1 MDASADSRVT
11 ASRTSGAFGIALL
24 AAVLILG
31 WQGLAVHY
39 VYGGNWTALFC
50 TGDHFPIPAQFQENT
65 YVFSGTAGSDG
76 AFYRYIA
83 HDPWFREGL
92 KDQTYL
98 PDVRYRRIL
107 VSGLAHV
114 LALGS
119 GEWIDFAY
127 IGVVW
132 IFLALG
138 VYWTAAYF
146 ELFER
151 HAAWGLIFLLV
162 PATLTSV
169 DRLLLDG
176 PLTALFAGFL
186 YYTAGRSWGS
196 AFVVAAAAGLTR
208 ETGLLLVAGLVGS
221 SLLEK
226 QFRRAAGFATA
237 ALPTFGWYLF
247 TAWHVRSPEIP
258 LLLEWPLLGQIRRLF
273 VFREFAVPVWKQF
286 VFQMVDLAAVSGL
299 LASLA
304 IAAWFVWKREVG
316 PVEVAAGF
324 YAALGL
330 VLGDVGYMR
339 EAYAFARPMSPLLL
353 FVMVMAVKQRLWWCL
368 AAPLT
373 MTASIGL
380 FFVTPTWRIV
390 TGLLE

>member
-1 MDASADSRVT
+1 MPTPADSPAIAFR
-11 ASRTSGAFGIALL
+11 AFGRLGVALS

-31 WQGLAVHY
+31 WQALAVEY
-39 VYGGNWTALFC
+39 VYNGNWTALFC
-50 TGDHFPIPAQFQENT
+50 TGDHFRIPPQFQQGT
-65 YVFSGTAGSDG
+65 YVFSGTEGYDA

-83 HDPWFREGL
+83 HDPLFREGL
-92 KDQTYL
+92 GELTYL

-107 VSGLAHV
+107 VSGLAHFF
-114 LALGS
+114 AWGR
-119 GEWIDFAY
+119 GDWIDFAY
-127 IGVVW
+127 IGVVLG
-132 IFLALG
+132 FLVLG
-138 VYWTAAYF
+138 VYWTAACF

-151 HAAWGLIFLLV
+151 RAAWGLIFLFV

-169 DRLLLDG
+169 GRLLLDG

-186 YYTAGRSWGS
+186 YYTARRSWGR

-221 SLLEK
+221 ALLEK
-226 QFRRAAGFATA
+226 QYRRAVGFAA
-237 ALPTFGWYLF
+237 GALPTFGWYVF

-273 VFREFAVPVWKQF
+273 VFREFAAPAWKQLL
-286 VFQMVDLAAVSGL
+286 FQTVDLAAVVGL

-304 IAAWFVWKREVG
+304 IAAWFVSKRGLG
-316 PVEVAAGF
+316 PVEVAVGF
-324 YAALGL
+324 HVALGL
-330 VLGDVGYMR
+330 VLGEAGYMT
-339 EAYAFARPMSPLLL
+339 EAYAFARLVSPLLL
-353 FVMVMAVKQRLWWCL
+353 FVMVTAVKERLWWCL

-380 FFVTPTWRIV
+380 FFVTPTWRIA
-390 TGLLE
+390 TGLLG

>member
-1 MDASADSRVT
+1 MPAPADSPVI
-11 ASRTSGAFGIALL
+11 ASRAFGRLGVALS
-24 AAVLILG
+24 AAVLVLG
-31 WQGLAVHY
+31 WQALAVQY
-39 VYGGNWTALFC
+39 VYDGNWTALFC
-50 TGDHFPIPAQFQENT
+50 TGDHFPIPAQFQQDT

-92 KDQTYL
+92 KDLTYL

-107 VSGLAHV
+107 VSALAHV
-114 LALGS
+114 LALGR
-119 GEWIDFAY
+119 GEWIDVAY

-132 IFLALG
+132 AFLVLG

-151 HAAWGLIFLLV
+151 HATWGLIFLLV

-186 YYTAGRSWGS
+186 YYTARRSWGS

-221 SLLEK
+221 ALLA
-226 QFRRAAGFATA
+226 QQYRRAVGFATA
-237 ALPTFGWYLF
+237 ALPTFGWYAF

-273 VFREFAVPVWKQF
+273 VFREFAAPAWKQL
-286 VFQMVDLAAVSGL
+286 VFQMVDLAAVLGL

-304 IAAWFVWKREVG
+304 IAAWFLWKREVG
-316 PVEVAAGF
+316 PGEVAAGF
-324 YAALGL
+324 YVALGL
-330 VLGDVGYMR
+330 VLGETGYMT
-339 EAYAFARPMSPLLL
+339 EAYGFARPVSPLLL
-353 FVMVMAVKQRLWWCL
+353 FVMVTAVRQRLWWCL

-373 MTASIGL
+373 MTGSIGL

-390 TGLLE
+390 AGLLG